1 MDKALVILAV
11 AVGVALL
18 IAGMIYAHKLEQKR
32 LAALRAFAHSM
43 GWSFDPRRDKSHDD
57 EYAHFATFRRGQ
69 NRYAFNT
76 MMGPLTIGG
85 RTFGAKAGEFHYE
98 VTRTDGKNTS
108 TSHYTFSYL
117 ILETPF
123 PSIPDMYVRREG
135 IFDKLAGAMGFDDI
149 DFESAEFSRKF
160 HVSGKDKRFV
170 YDVVTPAM
178 MEFLM
183 RSLPGVVELE
193 QGRFLITDGT
203 TRWKPEHYP
212 VMTAWVS
219 EFFGLWPRHIIKQ
232 LEEAT
237 AAGRIA

>member
-1 MDKALVILAV
+1 MEKALVMLVVVVVV
-11 AVGVALL
+11 AGLVAGL
-18 IAGMIYAHKLEQKR
+18 IYAHKLEQKR

-43 GWSFDPRRDKSHDD
+43 GWSFDMRRDKSHDD

-76 MMGPLTIGG
+76 MMGQLTIDG
-85 RTFGAKAGEFHYE
+85 RTFRAKAGEFHYE
-98 VTRTDGKNTS
+98 VTRSDGKTTT
-108 TSHYTFSYL
+108 TSHYNFSYL

-135 IFDKLAGAMGFDDI
+135 FFDKIAGALGFEDI
-149 DFESAEFSRKF
+149 DFESAEFSRRF
-160 HVSGKDKRFV
+160 HVSGRDKRFV

-193 QGRFLITDGT
+193 HGRFLLTDGT
-203 TRWKPEHYP
+203 TRWKPEQYP
-212 VMTAWVS
+212 AMTAWVS

-237 AAGRIA
+237 AAGRIP